1 MTVAAMWEARA
12 TDGRGSELAAW
23 VREFALPGLRG
34 TAGLERLELLSA
46 PGERVLLITWWS
58 GEPPQSDMFGAV
70 ADPPAELLGRPVHR
84 WSFISEHV
92 E

>member
-12 TDGRGSELAAW
+12 ASGRGGELASW
-23 VREFALPGLRG
+23 VREFALPAVRG
-34 TAGLERLELLSA
+34 AVGLERVELLSA

-58 GEPPQSDMFGAV
+58 GEPAPV

-84 WSFISEHV
+84 WSFTSEHV

>member
-12 TDGRGSELAAW
+12 ADHRGDELAAW
-23 VREFALPGLRG
+23 VREFALPMVRG
-34 TAGLERLELLSA
+34 AAGLERLELLSA

-58 GEPPQSDMFGAV
+58 GDPVLV

-84 WSFISEHV
+84 WSFTSEHV

>member
-12 TDGRGSELAAW
+12 ADGRGAELAAW
-23 VREFALPGLRG
+23 IREFALPAVRG
-34 TAGLERLELLSA
+34 AAGLVRTELFSA

-58 GEPPQSDMFGAV
+58 GEPPRSEMFAV
-70 ADPPAELLGRPVHR
+70 IADPPAELLGRPVHR
-84 WSFISEHV
+84 WSFTSEHV